1 VSPLLVEA
9 PSDAQLLTIRHMLA
23 ERGLEPPDVIARK
36 REASE
41 IIGAI
46 QAGTYNP
53 ELYAYPLKS
62 GELGVP
68 F

>member
-1 VSPLLVEA
+1 VSPLTIEA
-9 PSDAQLLTIRHMLA
+9 PSDAQLLTIRHMLT
-23 ERGLEPPDVIARK
+23 ERGLARPDVIASK

-41 IIGAI
+41 IITAI
-46 QAGTYNP
+46 QDGSYNP
-53 ELYAYPLKS
+53 ELYAYPFAS

>member
-1 VSPLLVEA
+1 MEA
-9 PSDAQLLTIRHMLA
+9 PSDAQLLTIRQHMLS
-23 ERGLEPPDVIARK
+23 ERGLEPPDVIASK

-53 ELYAYPLKS
+53 ELYAYPFKS
-62 GELGVP
+62 GELGCP